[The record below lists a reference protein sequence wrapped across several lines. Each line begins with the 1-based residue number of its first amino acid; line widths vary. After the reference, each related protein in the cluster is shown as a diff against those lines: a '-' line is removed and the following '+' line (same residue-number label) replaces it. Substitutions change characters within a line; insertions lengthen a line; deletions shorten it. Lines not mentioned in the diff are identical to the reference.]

1 MPMKALDLAIERA
14 KGVTKLAVSIGVGQS
29 VVSNWKS
36 RGTEPDPISC
46 VRIERKWGVPRQ
58 ELRPNDWRD
67 IWPELVPHGQQAL
80 PNV

>member
-1 MPMKALDLAIERA
+1 MRALDLAIERA

-36 RGTEPDPISC
+36 RGTEPDPKSC

-58 ELRPNDWRD
+58 SLRPNDWHD
-67 IWPELVPHGQQAL
+67 IWPELVQPGQQEL